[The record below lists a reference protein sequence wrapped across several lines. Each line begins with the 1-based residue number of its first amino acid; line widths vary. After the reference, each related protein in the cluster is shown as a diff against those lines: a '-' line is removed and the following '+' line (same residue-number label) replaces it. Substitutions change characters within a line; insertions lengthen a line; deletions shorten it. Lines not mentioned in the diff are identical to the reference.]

1 MSNQPQV
8 VIAPRVRPGPD
19 YADAFGFL
27 FKRPGGVQAIFIG
40 GILLMFSFL
49 ILPLLVALG
58 WGVALGRATAAG
70 DPELPRFQVGM
81 AADGL
86 KAVVIMLLYSIPIVV
101 VYFLALIPMFLM
113 SSDSSEGSPLFIFST
128 FGMMLLF
135 MAYALALVA
144 IQPALFAVFI
154 ADGTIGSCFRFQRI
168 KDLIK
173 TWGGDY
179 AAAAAIVFGMSYVGQ
194 FGFILLFIGVFF
206 TMFYHLAFT
215 SHISGQLARPLI
227 TGVAPGS
234 DPAFAQNVAPA
245 PVYTEPAAPEPAV
258 ADPVDPPEVPQPT
271 ESPGPPE
278 APPAPSGPT
287 A

>member
-27 FKRPGGVQAIFIG
+27 FKRPGGVQAIVIG

-49 ILPLLVALG
+49 IVPLLVVLG

-70 DPELPRFQVGM
+70 DPELPRFQIGM

-86 KAVVIMLLYSIPIVV
+86 KAVVIMLLYSLPILG
-101 VYFLALIPMFLM
+101 VYVLALIPIFLM
-113 SSDSSEGSPLFIFST
+113 PGTSEGSPLFIFST
-128 FGMMLLF
+128 FGMMFLF
-135 MAYALALVA
+135 MAYALVLVA
-144 IQPALFAVFI
+144 MQPALFAVYI

-168 KDLIK
+168 KDLVK

-194 FGFILLFIGVFF
+194 LGFILLFIGVFF

-215 SHISGQLARPLI
+215 SHVSGQLARPLI

-234 DPAFAQNVAPA
+234 DPLFAENVAPA
-245 PVYTEPAAPEPAV
+245 P
-258 ADPVDPPEVPQPT
+258 PPGLVE
-271 ESPGPPE
+271 PPE
-278 APPAPSGPT
+278 APSSPT

>member
-1 MSNQPQV
+1 MSNQPRV

-27 FKRPGGVQAIFIG
+27 FKRPGGVQAIVIG
-40 GILLMFSFL
+40 GILLIFSFL
-49 ILPLLVALG
+49 IVPLLVVLG

-70 DPELPRFQVGM
+70 DPELPRFQIGM

-86 KAVVIMLLYSIPIVV
+86 KAVVIMLLYTLPMLV
-101 VYFLALIPMFLM
+101 VYFLALIPIFLM
-113 SSDSSEGSPLFIFST
+113 PETSEGSPLFIFST

-135 MAYALALVA
+135 MAYVLAFVA

-154 ADGTIGSCFRFQRI
+154 ADGTIGSCFRFQRM

-179 AAAAAIVFGMSYVGQ
+179 AAAAAIVFGLSYAAQ
-194 FGFILLFIGVFF
+194 FGFVLLFIGVFF
-206 TMFYHLAFT
+206 TMFYHLAFA

-227 TGVAPGS
+227 TGVAPGA
-234 DPAFAQNVAPA
+234 DPLFAENVAPA
-245 PVYTEPAAPEPAV
+245 PVYTTPVPPAGSPDPVVAPE
-258 ADPVDPPEVPQPT
+258 T
-271 ESPGPPE
+271 
-278 APPAPSGPT
+278 PSDPT